1 VPRGPKADATSA
13 FWARVREYKI
23 IQWGVAYLGAALA
36 LAHGQELVGH
46 AFHWPDLV
54 GRIFMVALIAGLP
67 IALTLAWYHGHRGL
81 RGMSAGELTIISVL
95 VLIGA
100 VFFATALRPSS
111 ERTADAASQA
121 ASAPVSAATVPEGS
135 PEVTTAPTGGITTA
149 AQRGDVLP
157 NSVAVLPCENR
168 SPSESDAFFADGI
181 HDEILLQL
189 GKFRT
194 LNPISQTSVARY
206 AGSDLSI
213 PEIAAELRVRTVM
226 ECSVRYAENRV
237 RITAQL
243 IDAATDQP
251 LWSEVYERDFADVFA
266 IQADIGMNIANA
278 LNAEFSPAEQQALEQ
293 VPTSSPAAYAL
304 YLEASTAMR
313 TATPGG
319 VATAHALLDRS
330 IAIDPRFSRAYG
342 LKALIYSVSLLNTT
356 LGNAVAPEGRAELDR
371 RVREYVAQAVAIDPA
386 DPQAR
391 AALRSS
397 NVITWRWVDYRRALE
412 PNDETELTNVGV
424 WIFSWMGEHAE
435 AVRIAERVAEINPND
450 TGSHLTLGVAYAYAG
465 DHQASIRSLNR
476 ALELSPANP
485 LARIWLAFNAIVLG
499 KTADAV
505 AGLDLIERLLGDN
518 RSIVFLPELAYAYS
532 RLGRAD
538 DARRVFDEI
547 QALGREADLGVGTW
561 PPAYLAIGDE
571 EEALRWLDVAAEKA
585 RNHEPDQ
592 GQINL
597 MNLRMNFLA
606 DPRLEEPRFAE
617 VLSRIRGD

>member
-1 VPRGPKADATSA
+1 
-13 FWARVREYKI
+13 
-23 IQWGVAYLGAALA
+23 
-36 LAHGQELVGH
+36 
-46 AFHWPDLV
+46 
-54 GRIFMVALIAGLP
+54 
-67 IALTLAWYHGHRGL
+67 
-81 RGMSAGELTIISVL
+81 
-95 VLIGA
+95 
-100 VFFATALRPSS
+100 
-111 ERTADAASQA
+111 
-121 ASAPVSAATVPEGS
+121 
-135 PEVTTAPTGGITTA
+135 
-149 AQRGDVLP
+149 
-157 NSVAVLPCENR
+157 
-168 SPSESDAFFADGI
+168 
-181 HDEILLQL
+181 
-189 GKFRT
+189 
-194 LNPISQTSVARY
+194 
-206 AGSDLSI
+206 
-213 PEIAAELRVRTVM
+213 
-226 ECSVRYAENRV
+226 
-237 RITAQL
+237 
-243 IDAATDQP
+243 
-251 LWSEVYERDFADVFA
+251 
-266 IQADIGMNIANA
+266 
-278 LNAEFSPAEQQALEQ
+278 
-293 VPTSSPAAYAL
+293 
-304 YLEASTAMR
+304 
-313 TATPGG
+313 
-319 VATAHALLDRS
+319 
-330 IAIDPRFSRAYG
+330 
-342 LKALIYSVSLLNTT
+342 VSLLNTT